1 MTAIGLYN
9 KSGELYPEWTSGTTY
24 AVGDVVTYGTGKYKC
39 VTANSDTEWTKGN
52 WLQVSQSTK
61 EAFVVGNG
69 TGTSA
74 RSNAAAITWDGEGK
88 FAGDVY
94 ANYDFSTNT
103 GEKLA
108 TEAYVNEHGGGG
120 GSSDEYALKTD
131 TVLETTLSRG
141 RKADTTIGD
150 RSFAFGINVE
160 ASKADSFAVGRD
172 TVASG
177 LESAAFGRNSV
188 ASGMQGF
195 AIGYYSEA
203 KGAGSFAGGYY
214 AATDAEYAHAEGSST
229 IASGK
234 SSHAEGGGTRTYGD
248 YSHAEGNGT
257 SASGLSAH
265 SEGTFTQ
272 ASASYS
278 HAGGL
283 YTVANNY
290 GQTAIGSYNIKDTE
304 ILDWTE
310 GTAYSK
316 GDVIKNKYGN
326 IYKCIV
332 DTSSTTWKSAE
343 WQSIKISGEYVLI
356 IGNGTSES
364 TRSNAAAITWDG
376 TGKYAGDVYA
386 NYNFATKTGE
396 KLATESFVREL
407 IQQYLGS

>member
-1 MTAIGLYN
+1 M
-9 KSGELYPEWTSGTTY
+9 
-24 AVGDVVTYGTGKYKC
+24 
-39 VTANSDTEWTKGN
+39 
-52 WLQVSQSTK
+52 
-61 EAFVVGNG
+61 VVGNG
-69 TGTSA
+69 IDDQN
-74 RSNAAAITWDGEGK
+74 RSNALLVTWDGTGRY
-88 FAGDVY
+88 AGDVY

-120 GSSDEYALKTD
+120 GSSDEYALKKD

-141 RKADTTIGD
+141 RKADTTVGD
-150 RSFAFGINVE
+150 RSFAFGNNVE

-177 LESAAFGRNSV
+177 LESAVFGRDSV
-188 ASGMQGF
+188 ASGMQSF
-195 AIGYYSEA
+195 AIGQNSEA

-214 AATDAEYAHAEGSST
+214 AATNGDFAHAEGSST
-229 IASGK
+229 IAGGK
-234 SSHAEGGGTRTYGD
+234 SSHAEGGGTRANGD
-248 YSHAEGNGT
+248 KSHAEGTNT
-257 SASGLSAH
+257 SASGSSAH
-265 SEGTFTQ
+265 SEGLWTQ
-272 ASASYS
+272 ANGSYS
-278 HAGGL
+278 HAGGF

-290 GQTAIGSYNIKDTE
+290 SQTAIGSYNIKDTE

-332 DTSSTTWKSAE
+332 DTSSTTWNSSE
-343 WQSIKISGEYVLI
+343 WQSIKYSGEYAVI
-356 IGNGTSES
+356 VGNGISED

-376 TGKYAGDVYA
+376 TGKFAGDLYA
-386 NYNFATKTGE
+386 NYDFANGTGE

-407 IQQYLGS
+407 IQQYLS